1 MERAEGIVRR
11 FSSSINLRDIIHTL
25 TPLLPPRPDFYFY
38 RLQDD
43 HMALYLK
50 NIACVSTPTVLR
62 AHYATVSRH
71 EWPSPSHPTRPLTPY
86 QIMNIEPSAPYSKE
100 RFSNLV
106 KIYHPDRCDHP
117 ENQAC
122 AHLPPEVRI
131 ERYHLIVAA
140 HTILSDPDK
149 RRAYDTFGVGWQNPQ
164 IPGSHSPSQ
173 PSYTRPVDPIH
184 QNATW
189 EDWERWRW
197 EQYQREK
204 NGGPSDPNFISH
216 GTFAG
221 GVMAFTL
228 FAACVQQG
236 YINGVSETR
245 RGAIYERSYE
255 AEQYM
260 KRKKE
265 ETKARNKA
273 GRIEDFVKQRDPAT
287 MAHPGVADMVLNQD
301 TCAAYG
307 IPKMDH
313 ELDLTRKFK

>member
-1 MERAEGIVRR
+1 
-11 FSSSINLRDIIHTL
+11 
-25 TPLLPPRPDFYFY
+25 
-38 RLQDD
+38 
-43 HMALYLK
+43 MALYLR
-50 NIACVSTPTVLR
+50 NIACVSSSTVFK

-71 EWPSPSHPTRPLTPY
+71 EWPSSSHPTRPLTPY
-86 QIMNIEPSAPYSKE
+86 QIMNVDPSAPYTKE
-100 RFSNLV
+100 RFSSLV

-122 AHLPPEVRI
+122 AHLPAEVRL

-140 HTILSDPDK
+140 HTILSDPEK
-149 RRAYDTFGVGWQNPQ
+149 RRAYDTFGIGWKTSEQ
-164 IPGSHSPSQ
+164 SSPAYPTQS
-173 PSYTRPVDPIH
+173 SYTRSPDPIH

-221 GVMAFTL
+221 GVMAFTF

-236 YINGVSETR
+236 YISGVTETR
-245 RGAIYERSYE
+245 RGSIYERSYE

-273 GRIEDFVKQRDPAT
+273 GRIEDFVKQRDPTT
-287 MAHPGVADMVLNQD
+287 MAHSGVANMVLNPD
-301 TCAAYG
+301 TCATFG
-307 IPKMDH
+307 GPKVDG